1 MEAKMGPR
9 MHQIAPNCTI
19 FEKNMCSYFN
29 RLKTNSIA
37 SSILKLKKNSLDF
50 IIHFILIRMKLL
62 TVYAEVD
69 LKMPS
74 YDDNNIM
81 QLPVNSLHDR

>member
-1 MEAKMGPR
+1 
-9 MHQIAPNCTI
+9 
-19 FEKNMCSYFN
+19 
-29 RLKTNSIA
+29 
-37 SSILKLKKNSLDF
+37 
-50 IIHFILIRMKLL
+50 MKLL